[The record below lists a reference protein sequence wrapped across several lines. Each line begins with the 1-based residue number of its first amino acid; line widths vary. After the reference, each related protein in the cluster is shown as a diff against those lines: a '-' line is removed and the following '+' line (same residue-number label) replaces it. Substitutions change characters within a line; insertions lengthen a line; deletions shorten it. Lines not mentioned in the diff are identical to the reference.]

1 MSVTESTNIGTKVS
15 VNTNTTQVRITPAD
29 QSKLVI
35 SDTTQNKVVISDPSR
50 HDSIESVAP
59 SINTVRVQDTLRQS
73 VVSDI
78 TTNTVVINTGLQGPK
93 GDTGDTGPEASDT
106 NLANSQLVLSENRSF
121 ILNSSAL
128 SFREDALTTHNQSLQ
143 INSDGITIGATAN
156 STAFLRLRNA
166 NDGNSLPYA
175 LSFRTPSTLGTN
187 VTWTLPSTILTDGL
201 LTTNDSGEWSFTDTL
216 NINELTASG
225 NISSS
230 FDSTASFGIYLGDGS
245 QLTGVQSTIETS
257 SFAITGSDVTFNN
270 VTASG
275 DISSSGTIIANTY
288 TNLPHS
294 ETYALGF
301 VNTSGIDARKSYFTS
316 LERTSAALVN
326 SNFGAA
332 TFNMPA
338 NEYVN
343 RAIVLKDKGTCTDI
357 YVQGFVI
364 VDGQPSYSTNIQLDI
379 YHSTASLAMA
389 ATQSLTRATG
399 FEIPT
404 DPTLTYQVLNFS
416 GSISNAVDSIGEN
429 SMITLAVSNTSPS
442 IDFTGGTV
450 TISAFLTH
458 RYTK

>member
-1 MSVTESTNIGTKVS
+1 MHYHIVLGNVH
-15 VNTNTTQVRITPAD
+15 
-29 QSKLVI
+29 VI
-35 SDTTQNKVVISDPSR
+35 
-50 HDSIESVAP
+50 
-59 SINTVRVQDTLRQS
+59 
-73 VVSDI
+73 
-78 TTNTVVINTGLQGPK
+78 
-93 GDTGDTGPEASDT
+93 
-106 NLANSQLVLSENRSF
+106 
-121 ILNSSAL
+121 
-128 SFREDALTTHNQSLQ
+128 
-143 INSDGITIGATAN
+143 
-156 STAFLRLRNA
+156 
-166 NDGNSLPYA
+166 
-175 LSFRTPSTLGTN
+175 LGTN

-201 LTTNDSGEWSFTDTL
+201 LTTNGAGEWSFTNTL

-225 NISSS
+225 DISSS
-230 FDSTASFGIYLGDGS
+230 INSTASFGVYLGDGS

-257 SFAITGSDVTFNN
+257 SFAITGSDVTFLN
-270 VTASG
+270 VTASNISASG
-275 DISSSGTIIANTY
+275 AITSFGNIITKGELRGFHGTANELFLARGTSYEFGASVPFIVVGNVTASSNISSSGTISANTITANTY

-301 VNTSGIDARKSYFTS
+301 VDSSGIDARKSYFTS

-338 NEYVN
+338 SEYVN

-357 YVQGFVI
+357 HVQGFVI
-364 VDGQPSYSTNIQLDI
+364 VDGAAGFGAGIQLDI
-379 YHSTASLAMA
+379 YHSTASLTMA

-442 IDFTGGTV
+442 IHFTGGTV